1 MYVLEDVTC
10 CKQDFEDM
18 KSCFPECE
26 FVSFLDFIIGV
37 GGLGVSLKYKECLL
51 YQDLYVCGGG
61 RCWGISLRHE

>member
-26 FVSFLDFIIGV
+26 FVSFLRFYNRGRGF
-37 GGLGVSLKYKECLL
+37 GGLPK
-51 YQDLYVCGGG
+51 
-61 RCWGISLRHE
+61 I